1 MIKLKQPVD
10 FKFPFFKEDGE
21 ELHSRSALET
31 DKIQANDVTVF
42 LIRIVK

>member
-1 MIKLKQPVD
+1 MIKLTQPVD
-10 FKFPFFKEDGE
+10 FKFPFFKEDCE

-42 LIRIVK
+42 HIRIVK